1 MPIVHNEGVP
11 YLDLVHTSAVPAI
24 RIRTDNG
31 AHAIEITGNDG
42 LPAWYIDSD
51 GNLSSGG
58 GGGPGTATISE
69 LVAGAALLLNQA
81 TAATVPVFVAPFACN
96 IAAANIAPGA
106 AVAASD
112 TNYWT
117 VKVQRYRAGVSADIA
132 TKTTQVT
139 GGAAMALLQDWNFD
153 AVTFSATNQV
163 CAKGDV
169 IVAAFTPTGTPAN
182 IVNPL
187 TQIRYEPT

>member
-1 MPIVHNEGVP
+1 MPIIHNEANP
-11 YLDLVHTSAVPAI
+11 YLDLVHTSSVPAI
-24 RIRTDNG
+24 RIRTDSG
-31 AHAIEITGNDG
+31 AHAIEIVGSDG

-58 GGGPGTATISE
+58 GGGPGDATISE
-69 LVAGAALLLNQA
+69 LVAASALLLNQA
-81 TAATVPVFVAPFACN
+81 TACVVPVFVAPFACD

-117 VKVQRYRAGVSADIA
+117 VKVRRYRAGAAADIA

-153 AVTFSATNQV
+153 AVTFNATNKV

-169 IVAAFTPTGTPAN
+169 ITVEFTPTGAPAN

-187 TQIRYEPT
+187 AQIRYEPS